1 MATEL
6 ELLAKKY
13 AKKKVVVIRE
23 DIQKNL
29 NRINQAALPFMRKL
43 SAQAKKSNE
52 NLKRFVTYL
61 ETLQN
66 EQPELVTFD
75 LLTLKNKLPSYAILS
90 LYLLKYFCKKS

>member
-29 NRINQAALPFMRKL
+29 NRINQAALPFMRKV
-43 SAQAKKSNE
+43 SGKAKKSKSNDVV
-52 NLKRFVTYL
+52 LI
-61 ETLQN
+61 
-66 EQPELVTFD
+66 
-75 LLTLKNKLPSYAILS
+75 AII
-90 LYLLKYFCKKS
+90 KEVE